1 MGILKR
7 FLVVIALAI
16 IAPISAIAESIDT
29 IIVTATRSSIS
40 TKNATVPVTI
50 IDREQIELSLA
61 KDLSQ
66 ILRFEAGLDI
76 GRNGGPGQATSL
88 FLRGTESNHTLVLVD
103 GVRIN
108 PGTIGGAAFQNI
120 NPKIIER
127 IEIVKGARSALYG
140 TDAIGGVINI
150 ITKKV
155 NSDFINTSVGFG
167 SYNNKTALFEMGYN
181 NKITEFGVTVNSNK
195 TDGYQIRS
203 DSDIKRGYE
212 NLTSNFYIK
221 RNIQDNE
228 LTLRH
233 FRTNGKI
240 EYLDFMLSPLDQDF
254 INESLAIEFNSN
266 SDSQINSKI
275 LISSIKDDIKQN
287 QSTDYVYSKRNV
299 FDGQVTYNTEY
310 HNIIAGLYVSDEE
323 ASSYAWGSGFNEDT
337 RSNAI
342 FLQDSISEG
351 KHRVFIAARYID
363 HVTFGNEMLW
373 NAEYGFDINDR
384 IAINGSTGHA
394 YRAPDATD
402 RYGYGG
408 NIHLLPEISD
418 DIQLNVEYRIDS
430 NTSYRLELFNT
441 KINNLIEYDYYSD
454 KMLNI
459 GKASMRGMQIGYKL
473 NHEKYSIRAD
483 YINQRA
489 KNDIDKNDL
498 LRRPKQSITINIAR
512 ELNQHRLGL
521 SILASEKRKDF
532 GVILP
537 GYAIVNLTGQFTIS
551 QNTTINAQIENLL
564 NKKYETAEN
573 YKMQGRSVFFD
584 ITHNWQ

>member
-1 MGILKR
+1 MKILKR

-16 IAPISAIAESIDT
+16 IAPISAIAESIET
-29 IIVTATRSSIS
+29 IIVTATRSSIP

>member
-1 MGILKR
+1 MKILKR

-29 IIVTATRSSIS
+29 IIVTATRSSIP

-167 SYNNKTALFEMGYN
+167 SYNNKTAFFEMGYN

>member
-1 MGILKR
+1 MKILKR

-29 IIVTATRSSIS
+29 IIVTATRSSIP

-195 TDGYQIRS
+195 TDGYQIQS

>member
-1 MGILKR
+1 MKILKR

-29 IIVTATRSSIS
+29 IIVTATRSSIP

-299 FDGQVTYNTEY
+299 FDGQVSYDTEY

-584 ITHNWQ
+584 ITYNWQ

>member
-1 MGILKR
+1 MKILKR

-16 IAPISAIAESIDT
+16 IAPISAIAESIET
-29 IIVTATRSSIS
+29 IIVTATRSSIP

-150 ITKKV
+150 ITKKI

-212 NLTSNFYIK
+212 NLTTNFYIK

-233 FRTNGKI
+233 FRANGKI

-408 NIHLLPEISD
+408 NIHLLPETSD

>member
-1 MGILKR
+1 VKILKR

-16 IAPISAIAESIDT
+16 NAPISAIAESIDT
-29 IIVTATRSSIS
+29 IIVTATRSSIP

-167 SYNNKTALFEMGYN
+167 SYNNKTAFFEMGYN

-299 FDGQVTYNTEY
+299 FDGQVSYDTEY

-537 GYAIVNLTGQFTIS
+537 GYAIVNLIGQFTIS

-584 ITHNWQ
+584 ITYNWQ

>member
-1 MGILKR
+1 MKILKR

-29 IIVTATRSSIS
+29 IIVTATRSSIP

-323 ASSYAWGSGFNEDT
+323 ASSYAWGSGFNENT

>member
-40 TKNATVPVTI
+40 TKNVTVPVTI

-240 EYLDFMLSPLDQDF
+240 EYLDFMLSPLDQNF

>member
-1 MGILKR
+1 MKILKR

-29 IIVTATRSSIS
+29 IIVTATRSSIP

-489 KNDIDKNDL
+489 KNDIDKKDL

>member
-1 MGILKR
+1 MKILKR

-29 IIVTATRSSIS
+29 IIVTATRSSIP

-240 EYLDFMLSPLDQDF
+240 EYLDFMLSPLDQNF

-323 ASSYAWGSGFNEDT
+323 ASSYAWDSGFNEDT

-489 KNDIDKNDL
+489 KNDIDKKDL

>member
-1 MGILKR
+1 MKILKR

-29 IIVTATRSSIS
+29 IIVTATRSSIP

-240 EYLDFMLSPLDQDF
+240 EYLDFMLSPLDQNF

>member
-1 MGILKR
+1 MKILKR

-29 IIVTATRSSIS
+29 IIVTATRSSIP

-221 RNIQDNE
+221 RNIRDNE

-489 KNDIDKNDL
+489 KNDIDKKDL

>member
-1 MGILKR
+1 VKILKR

-16 IAPISAIAESIDT
+16 NAPISAIAESIDT
-29 IIVTATRSSIS
+29 IIVTATRSSIP

-195 TDGYQIRS
+195 TDGYQIQS

>member
-1 MGILKR
+1 M
-7 FLVVIALAI
+7 LAI

-29 IIVTATRSSIS
+29 IIVTATRSSIP

-155 NSDFINTSVGFG
+155 TSDFINTSVGFG

-240 EYLDFMLSPLDQDF
+240 EYLDFMLSPLDQNF

-323 ASSYAWGSGFNEDT
+323 ASSYAWDSGFNEDT

-489 KNDIDKNDL
+489 KNNIDKNDL

>member
-29 IIVTATRSSIS
+29 IIVTATRSSIP

-167 SYNNKTALFEMGYN
+167 SYNNKTAFFEMGYN

-240 EYLDFMLSPLDQDF
+240 EYLDFILSPLDQDF

-266 SDSQINSKI
+266 LNNQINSKI

-489 KNDIDKNDL
+489 KNDIDRKDL

-564 NKKYETAEN
+564 NKKYETAKN

>member
-1 MGILKR
+1 MKILKR

-29 IIVTATRSSIS
+29 IIVTATRSSIP

-323 ASSYAWGSGFNEDT
+323 ASSYAWDSGFNEDT

>member
-1 MGILKR
+1 MKILKR

-16 IAPISAIAESIDT
+16 IAPISAIAESIET
-29 IIVTATRSSIS
+29 IIVTATRSSIP

-155 NSDFINTSVGFG
+155 NSDFINTSIGFG
-167 SYNNKTALFEMGYN
+167 SYDNKTAFFEMGYN

>member
-1 MGILKR
+1 VKIFPKFFVL
-7 FLVVIALAI
+7 IALATI
-16 IAPISAIAESIDT
+16 TPISTVAKTIDT
-29 IIVTATRSSIS
+29 IIVTATRSSIA
-40 TKNATVPVTI
+40 TKNATVPVTV

-76 GRNGGPGQATSL
+76 GRNGGPGQATSV

-155 NSDFINTSVGFG
+155 DSDFINTSLGFG
-167 SYNNKTALFEMGYN
+167 SFKNKTALLDMGISN
-181 NKITEFGVTVNSNK
+181 DITEFGITINSNQ

-221 RNIQDNE
+221 KNLRNND

-254 INESLAIEFNSN
+254 INESLAIEFNS
-266 SDSQINSKI
+266 SLDSQINSKI

-287 QSTDYVYSKRNV
+287 QSADYVYSKRNV
-299 FDGQVTYNTEY
+299 FDGQVTYKTGY
-310 HNIIAGLYVSDEE
+310 HNITAGLYVSDEE
-323 ASSYAWGSGFNEDT
+323 ASSYAWGSGFNENT
-337 RSNAI
+337 KSNAI
-342 FLQDSISEG
+342 FLQDSIIEG
-351 KHRVFIAARYID
+351 KHRVFIATRYID
-363 HVTFGNEMLW
+363 HVTFGNKMLW
-373 NAEYGFDINDR
+373 NAEYGLDINDR
-384 IAINGSTGHA
+384 ISINGSAGHA

-408 NIHLLPEISD
+408 NIHLIPETSD
-418 DIQLNVEYRIDS
+418 DIQLSAEYRI
-430 NTSYRLELFNT
+430 NGNNSYRLELFNT
-441 KINNLIEYDYYSD
+441 KISNLIEYDFHSN

-459 GKASMRGMQIGYKL
+459 GRASMQGMQIGYKY
-473 NHEKYSIRAD
+473 NHDKYSIRAD

-489 KNDIDKNDL
+489 KNDIDKSDL
-498 LRRPKQSITINIAR
+498 LRRPKQSITINISK
-512 ELNQHRLGL
+512 ELNNHRLGL

-537 GYAIVNLTGQFTIS
+537 GYAIVNLTGQFTIG
-551 QNTTINAQIENLL
+551 QNITINAQIENLL
-564 NKKYETAEN
+564 GKKYETAAN

-584 ITHNWQ
+584 ITHNWK

>member
-1 MGILKR
+1 MKILKR

-29 IIVTATRSSIS
+29 IIVTATRSSIP

-221 RNIQDNE
+221 RNIQGNE

-459 GKASMRGMQIGYKL
+459 GKASMRGIQIGYKL

>member
-1 MGILKR
+1 MKILKR

-16 IAPISAIAESIDT
+16 IAPISAIAESIET
-29 IIVTATRSSIS
+29 IIVTATRSSIP

-299 FDGQVTYNTEY
+299 FDGQVSYDTEY

-323 ASSYAWGSGFNEDT
+323 ASSYAWGSGFNENT

>member
-1 MGILKR
+1 MKILKR

-29 IIVTATRSSIS
+29 IIVTATRSSIP

>member
-1 MGILKR
+1 VKILKR

-16 IAPISAIAESIDT
+16 NAPISAIAESIDT
-29 IIVTATRSSIS
+29 IIVTATRSSIP

-299 FDGQVTYNTEY
+299 FDGQVSYDTEY

>member
-1 MGILKR
+1 MKILKR

-16 IAPISAIAESIDT
+16 NAPISAIAESIDT
-29 IIVTATRSSIS
+29 IIVTATRSSIP

-167 SYNNKTALFEMGYN
+167 SYNNKTAFFEMGYN

-195 TDGYQIRS
+195 TDGYQIQS

-275 LISSIKDDIKQN
+275 LISSIKDDIKPG
-287 QSTDYVYSKRNV
+287 SSC
-299 FDGQVTYNTEY
+299 
-310 HNIIAGLYVSDEE
+310 II
-323 ASSYAWGSGFNEDT
+323 
-337 RSNAI
+337 
-342 FLQDSISEG
+342 
-351 KHRVFIAARYID
+351 H
-363 HVTFGNEMLW
+363 
-373 NAEYGFDINDR
+373 
-384 IAINGSTGHA
+384 
-394 YRAPDATD
+394 
-402 RYGYGG
+402 
-408 NIHLLPEISD
+408 
-418 DIQLNVEYRIDS
+418 
-430 NTSYRLELFNT
+430 
-441 KINNLIEYDYYSD
+441 
-454 KMLNI
+454 
-459 GKASMRGMQIGYKL
+459 
-473 NHEKYSIRAD
+473 
-483 YINQRA
+483 
-489 KNDIDKNDL
+489 
-498 LRRPKQSITINIAR
+498 
-512 ELNQHRLGL
+512 
-521 SILASEKRKDF
+521 
-532 GVILP
+532 
-537 GYAIVNLTGQFTIS
+537 
-551 QNTTINAQIENLL
+551 
-564 NKKYETAEN
+564 
-573 YKMQGRSVFFD
+573 
-584 ITHNWQ
+584 

>member
-1 MGILKR
+1 MFQR
-7 FLVVIALAI
+7 FLVVIALTI
-16 IAPISAIAESIDT
+16 IAPTSTIAESIDT
-29 IIVTATRSSIS
+29 IIVTATRSSIPK
-40 TKNATVPVTI
+40 KNATVPVTI

-155 NSDFINTSVGFG
+155 DSDFINTSVGFG
-167 SYNNKTALFEMGYN
+167 SYNNTTALLDMGHN
-181 NKITEFGVTVNSNK
+181 NELSEFGITVNSNK

-221 RNIQDNE
+221 RNFRDND

-266 SDSQINSKI
+266 LDSQINSKI

-299 FDGQVTYNTEY
+299 FDGQVTYNTEF
-310 HNIIAGLYVSDEE
+310 HNIIAGLYVSDEA
-323 ASSYAWGSGFNEDT
+323 ASSYAWGSGFNENT
-337 RSNAI
+337 RANAI
-342 FLQDSISEG
+342 FLQDNISEG

-373 NAEYGFDINDR
+373 NAEYGIDINDR
-384 IAINGSTGHA
+384 ITINSSAGHA

-408 NIHLLPEISD
+408 NIHLLPETSN
-418 DIQLNVEYRIDS
+418 DIQLNAEYRINS
-430 NTSYRLELFNT
+430 NTSYRLELFST
-441 KINNLIEYDYYSD
+441 KISNLIEYDYYSE

-459 GKASMRGMQIGYKL
+459 GKASMQGIQVGYKF

-512 ELNQHRLGL
+512 ELNKHHLGL
-521 SILASEKRKDF
+521 SILASDERKDF

-551 QNTTINAQIENLL
+551 QNITINAKIENLL
-564 NKKYETAEN
+564 DKKYETATN
-573 YKMQGRSVFFD
+573 YKMQGQSVFFD
-584 ITHNWQ
+584 ITYNWQ

>member
-1 MGILKR
+1 MKILKR

-16 IAPISAIAESIDT
+16 IAPISAIAESIET
-29 IIVTATRSSIS
+29 IIVTATRSSIP

-167 SYNNKTALFEMGYN
+167 SYNNKTTLFEMGYN

-408 NIHLLPEISD
+408 NIHLLPETSD

-512 ELNQHRLGL
+512 ELTQHRLGL

-532 GVILP
+532 GVIMS

>member
-1 MGILKR
+1 MKILKR

-16 IAPISAIAESIDT
+16 NAPISAIAESIDT
-29 IIVTATRSSIS
+29 IIVTATRSSIP

-195 TDGYQIRS
+195 TDGYQIQS

-299 FDGQVTYNTEY
+299 FDGQVSYDTEY

>member
-1 MGILKR
+1 VKILKR

-240 EYLDFMLSPLDQDF
+240 EYLDFMLSPLDQNF

-489 KNDIDKNDL
+489 KNNIDKNDL

>member
-1 MGILKR
+1 MKILKR
-7 FLVVIALAI
+7 FLVVIVLAI

-29 IIVTATRSSIS
+29 IIVTATRSSIP

-155 NSDFINTSVGFG
+155 TSDFINTSVGFG

-489 KNDIDKNDL
+489 KNDIDKKDL

>member
-1 MGILKR
+1 MKILKR

-16 IAPISAIAESIDT
+16 IAPISAIAESIET
-29 IIVTATRSSIS
+29 IIVTATRSSIP

-299 FDGQVTYNTEY
+299 FDGQVSYDTEY

>member
-1 MGILKR
+1 M
-7 FLVVIALAI
+7 
-16 IAPISAIAESIDT
+16 
-29 IIVTATRSSIS
+29 
-40 TKNATVPVTI
+40 
-50 IDREQIELSLA
+50 
-61 KDLSQ
+61 
-66 ILRFEAGLDI
+66 DI

-155 NSDFINTSVGFG
+155 DSDFINTSVGFG
-167 SYNNKTALFEMGYN
+167 SYNNTTALLDMGHN
-181 NKITEFGVTVNSNK
+181 NELSEFGITVNSNK

-221 RNIQDNE
+221 RNFRDND

-266 SDSQINSKI
+266 LDSQINSKI

-299 FDGQVTYNTEY
+299 FDGQVTYNTEF

-323 ASSYAWGSGFNEDT
+323 ASSYAWGSGFNENT
-337 RSNAI
+337 RANAI
-342 FLQDSISEG
+342 FLQDNISEG

-373 NAEYGFDINDR
+373 NAEYGIDINDR
-384 IAINGSTGHA
+384 ITINGSAGHA

-408 NIHLLPEISD
+408 NIHLLPETSN
-418 DIQLNVEYRIDS
+418 DIQLNAEYRINS
-430 NTSYRLELFNT
+430 NTSYRLELFST
-441 KINNLIEYDYYSD
+441 KISNLIEYDYYSE

-459 GKASMRGMQIGYKL
+459 GKASMQGIQVGYKF

-512 ELNQHRLGL
+512 ELNKHHLGL
-521 SILASEKRKDF
+521 SILASDERKDF

-551 QNTTINAQIENLL
+551 QNITINAKIENLL
-564 NKKYETAEN
+564 DKKYETATN
-573 YKMQGRSVFFD
+573 YKMQGQSVFFD
-584 ITHNWQ
+584 ITYNWQ